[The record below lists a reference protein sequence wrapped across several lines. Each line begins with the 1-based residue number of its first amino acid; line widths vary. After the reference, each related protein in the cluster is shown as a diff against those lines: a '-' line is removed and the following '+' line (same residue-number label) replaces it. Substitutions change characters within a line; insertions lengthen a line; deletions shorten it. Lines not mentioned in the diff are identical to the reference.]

1 MIFSQRNW
9 ISFSYH
15 RNFDI
20 IWKIA
25 ICLLFV
31 TPVQLY
37 PHQKNDDS
45 QNVHKYSKQ
54 NAVDTNASKTL
65 NSKITSANVKSD
77 IEKPVFD
84 NSNYDAERNIESA
97 KSVTNDL
104 EKSVLSETTYG
115 QARQL
120 NIPFMAMP
128 SNWLAT
134 IQPSNALIITNKVP
148 LRVWAIGSVSR
159 FPAFLERILQRVQ
172 SYYSTYKYPDL
183 SRPAALAIIN
193 PQYHQYDTSDNIP
206 SSENDPTEDA
216 STEDDST
223 VYDSIESDATE
234 SDLIENDTTEY
245 DSVSQYD
252 STESDTVRNE
262 SIESTDTSSS
272 EYYDATTNIPSSSS
286 IDGSVERKCNGS
298 MDT

>member
-9 ISFSYH
+9 ISFAYH

-20 IWKIA
+20 IWNIA
-25 ICLLFV
+25 ICLLLV

-37 PHQKNDDS
+37 SHQRNDNS
-45 QNVHKYSKQ
+45 ENVHKYSKQ
-54 NAVDTNASKTL
+54 NAADTNVSKTL

-104 EKSVLSETTYG
+104 EKSVLSETTSG
-115 QARQL
+115 EARQL
-120 NIPFMAMP
+120 NIPFMALP

-134 IQPSNALIITNKVP
+134 IQPSSALIITNKVP

-183 SRPAALAIIN
+183 SRPAAQAIIN
-193 PQYHQYDTSDNIP
+193 PQYHQYDTSDNIQ

-216 STEDDST
+216 STEDNST
-223 VYDSIESDATE
+223 VYDS
-234 SDLIENDTTEY
+234 IENDTTEY
-245 DSVSQYD
+245 DSVSEYD

-262 SIESTDTSSS
+262 SIENGTDLGTDTSSS

-286 IDGSVERKCNGS
+286 KDGSVERKCNGS
-298 MDT
+298 MIHT

>member
-9 ISFSYH
+9 ISFAYH

-20 IWKIA
+20 VWNIA
-25 ICLLFV
+25 ICLLLV

-37 PHQKNDDS
+37 PHQRNDNS
-45 QNVHKYSKQ
+45 ENVHKYSKQ
-54 NAVDTNASKTL
+54 NAADTNVSKTL

-84 NSNYDAERNIESA
+84 NSNYDAEHNIESA

-104 EKSVLSETTYG
+104 EKSVLSETTSG
-115 QARQL
+115 EARQI
-120 NIPFMAMP
+120 NIPFMALP

-134 IQPSNALIITNKVP
+134 IQPSSALIITNKVP

-183 SRPAALAIIN
+183 SRPAAQAIIN
-193 PQYHQYDTSDNIP
+193 PQYHQYDTSDNIQ

-216 STEDDST
+216 STEDNST
-223 VYDSIESDATE
+223 VYDS
-234 SDLIENDTTEY
+234 IENDTTEY
-245 DSVSQYD
+245 DSVSEYD

-262 SIESTDTSSS
+262 SIENGTDLGTDTSSS

-286 IDGSVERKCNGS
+286 KDGSVERRCNGS
-298 MDT
+298 MKPT